1 MIEPNDAKARTQVFG
16 RRFGRP
22 PAHRREYPVVARER
36 FGPDEAAVELGEATA
51 DGAQQ
56 RIALGIA
63 VERSFNTERSYI
75 EPAGLGSPEAL
86 EYRRF
91 VEESRARDL
100 DALRAGTAAV
110 GELRLV
116 DAEDPDMMASPE
128 PQLVAENLN
137 ARQMALLDAAYR
149 AARCWEGLDR
159 EMNVAI
165 EELNGAVGSTGLNLP
180 LTHVAQKYEQ
190 MRFGYREDGPLT
202 LRNSWRTASDLVS
215 EYAAVQSEGTWE
227 KIVGD
232 PYASERDQVRAL
244 EDAYRNGI
252 LERPGVAE
260 LARQAVRGDG
270 AAEVRLLEMRA
281 EDIDVISRGAEAAG
295 QRNLTPETLTAYA
308 HALHA
313 AGRAASPTGKLAGAV
328 EGLETAALRDVP
340 PEEMSYPLLGK
351 IVEAHHVGGLV
362 KFDNRVPAQEM
373 QRYEE
378 FVMERAL
385 DQARIDAAGDREVV
399 QPDRAV
405 VLTGEL
411 HRQPRLGHLEGG
423 LASSTLTVLQG
434 RTDERVSN
442 QPVVKAFIVG
452 KVAEKAVQTLQEGDR
467 VVLVGRMEPEQTSID
482 PETQQEKKRGAFFAT
497 SRVAVDVA
505 AVPLQVDRATQAVE
519 RQKQFDRTYSVLTG
533 PESGPSGPN

>member
-1 MIEPNDAKARTQVFG
+1 MIEPNDAIARTQVFG

-22 PAHRREYPVVARER
+22 PAHRREYPVVPREW
-36 FGPDEAAVELGEATA
+36 FGPDEVASELGEAAA
-51 DGAQQ
+51 DGAEQ

-63 VERSFNTERSYI
+63 VERSFNTERSYV
-75 EPAGLGSPEAL
+75 EPAGLRSPEAL

-91 VEESRARDL
+91 VEESRTRDL
-100 DALRAGTAAV
+100 DAIRAGTAAV

-116 DAEDPDMMASPE
+116 DAPDPDMMASPE

-149 AARCWEGLDR
+149 AATSWEGLDR

-165 EELNGAVGSTGLNLP
+165 EELNGAVGGTGLNLP
-180 LTHVAQKYEQ
+180 MTHVAQKYSQ
-190 MRFGYREDGPLT
+190 MRFEDGPLEF
-202 LRNSWRTASDLVS
+202 RNSWRTASDLVS
-215 EYAAVQSEGTWE
+215 EYAAVQSEGAWE
-227 KIVGD
+227 EIVSD

-244 EDAYRNGI
+244 EDAYRDGI

-260 LARQAVRGDG
+260 LARQAIRGDG

-281 EDIDVISRGAEAAG
+281 EDIEVISKGSEAAG
-295 QRNLTPETLTAYA
+295 QRNLTRETLTAYA
-308 HALHA
+308 YALHA
-313 AGRAASPTGKLAGAV
+313 AGRTAAPTGKLAGAI

-340 PEEMSYPLLGK
+340 PGEMSYPLLGK
-351 IVEAHHVGGLV
+351 VVETHYVDGLV
-362 KFDNRVPAQEM
+362 ELDDRQPAQVM

-385 DQARIDAAGDREVV
+385 DQARIEAAGDREVV

-442 QPVVKAFIVG
+442 QPVVKAFVVG
-452 KVAEKAVQTLQEGDR
+452 EAAEKAVQTLQEGDR
-467 VVLVGRMEPEQTSID
+467 VVLVGRMEPEQTTVD

-505 AVPLQVDRATQAVE
+505 AVPLQVDRAAQAVE
-519 RQKQFDRTYSVLTG
+519 RQKQFERTYSVVSTG
-533 PESGPSGPN
+533 PESGPSGPS